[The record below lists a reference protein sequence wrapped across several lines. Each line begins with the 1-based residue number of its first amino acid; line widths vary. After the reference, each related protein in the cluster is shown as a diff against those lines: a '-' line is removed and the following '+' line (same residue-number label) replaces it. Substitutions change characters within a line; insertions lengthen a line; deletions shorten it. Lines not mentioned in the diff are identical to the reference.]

1 MVTFSV
7 LQSFILGHNLVDEAR
22 FFQLILILFKK
33 KKKLKKKNIT
43 SNIIV

>member
-7 LQSFILGHNLVDEAR
+7 LQSFTLGHNLVDEAR
-22 FFQLILILFKK
+22 FFQLILIL